1 MRKVFLLAA
10 TAFMLAGSVA
20 YAGGKP
26 ASVKNKKQVCTQCP
40 KSCTG
45 PKCAQCCQHGQC
57 GKVK

>member
-26 ASVKNKKQVCTQCP
+26 TAAKKQVCTQCP

-45 PKCAQCCQHGQC
+45 AKCAQCCELGQC
-57 GKVK
+57 VKGK